1 MKYENRDELIVKA
14 KELRESGLSYRKIAD
29 KLGVKS
35 ENTVR
40 LWLDSDAR
48 ERERAH
54 SKLHYIDN
62 KEKID
67 KKNREYYAAHREK
80 CKAQSKEW
88 YETHKE
94 QHRKNGDAWARENP
108 DRVKE
113 MNARYRERNRDKV
126 NERSRLWASSHKDQ
140 CAKNMRQWRAAN
152 PERNK
157 ENERNYRE
165 THREESREKVRKYY
179 ANNQEKVK
187 EYREKHKDEYLAHAR
202 LRKAKIKG
210 YAKIKQEEYDALF
223 EKQGGLCAYCGKPM
237 LTNGSQSDQGYKTM
251 DHIYPLSKGGV
262 HTIKNIAFVCRGC
275 NLSKHAKTL
284 EEWRPDLVDKIGNGV
299 CGRPNKGIEFIKLIE
314 QMVYLLKEVK
324 NERY

>member
-48 ERERAH
+48 ERERAQ

-152 PERNK
+152 PEI
-157 ENERNYRE
+157 
-165 THREESREKVRKYY
+165 VKYWRTV
-179 ANNQEKVK
+179 AQ
-187 EYREKHKDEYLAHAR
+187 A
-202 LRKAKIKG
+202 
-210 YAKIKQEEYDALF
+210 
-223 EKQGGLCAYCGKPM
+223 
-237 LTNGSQSDQGYKTM
+237 
-251 DHIYPLSKGGV
+251 
-262 HTIKNIAFVCRGC
+262 
-275 NLSKHAKTL
+275 AKTAVKQ
-284 EEWRPDLVDKIGNGV
+284 PGTLVPAGRVKYLCSADWLWCILP
-299 CGRPNKGIEFIKLIE
+299 CGRPIAYGQPKFEMVTMPWGDESMELTALHGGQKPKAGQLWPRRQLSYLILVENITQAIAATVMRDAIVRAEAAGLETILTCHDEIVCVGSDDKLLHE
-314 QMVYLLKEVK
+314 VMMVVPDWATGLPIDAETTKA
-324 NERY
+324 NRYGK